1 GFMHQIVV
9 ASPAGENL
17 GAFLTMKAD
26 DGGQSPGITRSS
38 WMVTVPVCR
47 SGRSELTG
55 TWRIDHSMSYVPTS
69 GPSWAQASP
78 LNVRTIA
85 SARIDRLI
93 ICRAFL
99 RWQVGCFAAVRWEQA
114 TCPTETAFRG

>member
-1 GFMHQIVV
+1 MVPALASKAPSGFMHQVV
-9 ASPAGENL
+9 VPSPVCENL
-17 GAFLTMKAD
+17 GAFRTMKAD

-47 SGRSELTG
+47 SGISELKG

-69 GPSWAQASP
+69 GPGWAQARP

-99 RWQVGCFAAVRWEQA
+99 
-114 TCPTETAFRG
+114 